1 MVIRGQEDKS
11 MRRRKPGGQRS
22 EIEKVIWIHR
32 GVSGTGR
39 PVKER
44 LRPNNKFEG
53 GVAGLHFKSQHEG
66 GYRRG
71 AVGGESFQEL

>member
-22 EIEKVIWIHR
+22 EIEKVVWIHR

-44 LRPNNKFEG
+44 LRPDNKG

-66 GYRRG
+66 R
-71 AVGGESFQEL
+71 GGEEELLPERH